1 MIFFIGRSL
10 RPCRSA
16 ENKQVTSFFAQAR
29 HEVSVWGC
37 LLVEHHGSS
46 TVGKPLRIQTYM
58 VIVSKILDHTELR
71 TNQLLPW
78 KRLALVSDCGPHYR
92 SWESLSHG
100 LYDLEKMYSIPVEIH
115 FGCEKHMNSGTDRL
129 FGWTKAILQ
138 RAAGACSKLVIWFKT
153 CSKEFIENKVR
164 VPFAPKFLLVW
175 MMYRLGDT

>member
-16 ENKQVTSFFAQAR
+16 GNKQVTSFFAQAR

-37 LLVEHHGSS
+37 LLVEHHDSS
-46 TVGKPLRIQTYM
+46 TVGKPLLIQTYM
-58 VIVSKILDHTELR
+58 IIMSKILDHTALR

-92 SWESLSHG
+92 SWEILSHG

-115 FGCEKHMNSGTDRL
+115 FGCENHMNSGIDRL
-129 FGWTKAILQ
+129 FGWTKAILRRTIEARRGMLEIGDMVQDLQQ
-138 RAAGACSKLVIWFKT
+138 RIH
-153 CSKEFIENKVR
+153 
-164 VPFAPKFLLVW
+164 
-175 MMYRLGDT
+175 